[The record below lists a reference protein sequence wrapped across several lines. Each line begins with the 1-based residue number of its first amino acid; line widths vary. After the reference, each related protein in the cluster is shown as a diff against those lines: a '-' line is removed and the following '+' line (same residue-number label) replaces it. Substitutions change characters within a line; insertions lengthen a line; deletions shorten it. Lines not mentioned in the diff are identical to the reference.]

1 MIAGNR
7 FQAGLT
13 VKRTFNF
20 VQTTEN
26 QENYENKFNAGIFI
40 EKGNLHLYS
49 FARKPLFIHYIYILI
64 ESNDCVANRI
74 DEYKSMVNLAVHWF
88 IKTIKVAFSIN
99 NVINKSQ
106 WF

>member
-1 MIAGNR
+1 M
-7 FQAGLT
+7 
-13 VKRTFNF
+13 K
-20 VQTTEN
+20 
-26 QENYENKFNAGIFI
+26 NAGIFI

-74 DEYKSMVNLAVHWF
+74 DEYESMVNLTVHWF

>member
-1 MIAGNR
+1 MKKHLMLAFLSKKVICTCIHLLGN
-7 FQAGLT
+7 
-13 VKRTFNF
+13 
-20 VQTTEN
+20 
-26 QENYENKFNAGIFI
+26 
-40 EKGNLHLYS
+40 HYS
-49 FARKPLFIHYIYILI
+49 STIYIYILI

>member
-1 MIAGNR
+1 MKKNLMLAFLSKKVICTCIHLLGN
-7 FQAGLT
+7 
-13 VKRTFNF
+13 
-20 VQTTEN
+20 
-26 QENYENKFNAGIFI
+26 
-40 EKGNLHLYS
+40 HYS
-49 FARKPLFIHYIYILI
+49 STIYIYIYILI

-74 DEYKSMVNLAVHWF
+74 DEYESMVNLAVHWF

>member
-1 MIAGNR
+1 MKNNLMLA
-7 FQAGLT
+7 FLS
-13 VKRTFNF
+13 K
-20 VQTTEN
+20 
-26 QENYENKFNAGIFI
+26 
-40 EKGNLHLYS
+40 KGNLHLYS

>member
-1 MIAGNR
+1 MLA
-7 FQAGLT
+7 FLS
-13 VKRTFNF
+13 K
-20 VQTTEN
+20 
-26 QENYENKFNAGIFI
+26 
-40 EKGNLHLYS
+40 KGNLHLYS
-49 FARKPLFIHYIYILI
+49 FARKPLFVHYIYIYILI

>member
-1 MIAGNR
+1 MKKNLMLA
-7 FQAGLT
+7 FLS
-13 VKRTFNF
+13 K
-20 VQTTEN
+20 
-26 QENYENKFNAGIFI
+26 
-40 EKGNLHLYS
+40 KGNLHLYS
-49 FARKPLFIHYIYILI
+49 FARKPLFIHYIYIYILI

-74 DEYKSMVNLAVHWF
+74 DEYESMVNLAVHWF

>member
-1 MIAGNR
+1 MKTNLMLAFLSKKVICTCIHLLGN
-7 FQAGLT
+7 
-13 VKRTFNF
+13 
-20 VQTTEN
+20 
-26 QENYENKFNAGIFI
+26 
-40 EKGNLHLYS
+40 HYS
-49 FARKPLFIHYIYILI
+49 STIYIYIYILI

>member
-1 MIAGNR
+1 MKKNLMLAFLSKKVICTCIHLLGN
-7 FQAGLT
+7 
-13 VKRTFNF
+13 
-20 VQTTEN
+20 
-26 QENYENKFNAGIFI
+26 
-40 EKGNLHLYS
+40 HYS
-49 FARKPLFIHYIYILI
+49 STIYIYILI

-74 DEYKSMVNLAVHWF
+74 DEYESMVNLAVHWF